1 MDDHTGEDPFAQLAD
16 LILNVS
22 RLVRARTPTG
32 PEVVRLTETERQVM
46 RVIDLYPGSAPS
58 DIAHRTQLQRTN
70 VSTALRS
77 LENKGMIVRTA
88 TSGRGIAV
96 TATERAAVN
105 LQILRSAWSHDLG
118 AVLRDELSAVRECN
132 RLLSRLERRLTDN
145 DPDQ

>member
-1 MDDHTGEDPFAQLAD
+1 MADDPGEDPLADLAD

-22 RLVRARTPTG
+22 RLVRARTPAG
-32 PEVVRLTETERQVM
+32 AEVVPLTETERQVM

-58 DIAHRTQLQRTN
+58 DIAHRTRLQRTN

-77 LENKGMIVRTA
+77 LENKGMIVRSA

-105 LQILRSAWSHDLG
+105 LQTLRSAWSHELG
-118 AVLRDELSAVRECN
+118 DVLHDELDAVRQCN
-132 RLLSRLERRLTDN
+132 QLLSRLEQRLTN
-145 DPDQ
+145 NETPE

>member
-32 PEVVRLTETERQVM
+32 TEVVPLTETERLVM
-46 RVIDLYPGSAPS
+46 RFIDLYPGCAPS
-58 DIAHRTQLQRTN
+58 DIAHRTRLQRTN

-96 TATERAAVN
+96 TATERAAAN
-105 LQILRSAWSHDLG
+105 LQILRSAWAHDLG

-145 DPDQ
+145 DPAQ